1 MENLKL
7 TPELV
12 GGVIA
17 LFAVIVSTV
26 QLVQSKKA
34 TVLSNRAYVSVRYE
48 ISKREG
54 KPDVVLLVFENH
66 GRSIA
71 RNIRLDFGG
80 KTGWQ
85 YMQKPEDLP
94 FVGGTALHELLPGMT
109 LKYFVGD
116 LSSKSTLPAL
126 RDAEIRATLNYLD
139 DLTGKEKTHEVA
151 LTLRHLKYALK
162 PT

>member
-17 LFAVIVSTV
+17 LLAVIISTV

-48 ISKREG
+48 ISKRTG

-71 RNIRLDFGG
+71 RNISLDFGG
-80 KTGWQ
+80 ITGWQ

-109 LKYFVGD
+109 LRYFVGD
-116 LSSKSTLPAL
+116 LSPKTRLQAL
-126 RDAEIRATLNYLD
+126 RDDEVKAKLSYID

-162 PT
+162 LA

>member
-17 LFAVIVSTV
+17 LLAVIVSTI
-26 QLVQSKKA
+26 QLAQSKKA
-34 TVLSNRAYVSVRYE
+34 TVLSNRAYVSARYE

-66 GRSIA
+66 GRAIA
-71 RNIRLDFGG
+71 RNISLDFHGQ
-80 KTGWQ
+80 TGWE

-94 FVGGTALHELLPGMT
+94 FVGEANIHELLPGVA
-109 LKYFVGD
+109 LRYFVGD
-116 LSSKSTLPAL
+116 LSPKSTLMSL
-126 RDAEIRATLNYLD
+126 REDELKTTLAYTD
-139 DLTGKEKTHEVA
+139 DLTGKKKTNEVA

-162 PT
+162 LF

>member
-1 MENLKL
+1 LENLKL

-17 LFAVIVSTV
+17 LLAVIVSTV

-71 RNIRLDFGG
+71 RNIRLDFGEQ
-80 KTGWQ
+80 TGWQ
-85 YMQKPEDLP
+85 YMQRPEDLP
-94 FVGGTALHELLPGMT
+94 FAGDTKIHELLPGMT

-116 LSSKSTLPAL
+116 LSPKSTLMAL
-126 RDAEIRATLNYLD
+126 REAEVKATLNYLD
-139 DLTGKEKTHEVA
+139 DLTGKQKTHEVA
-151 LTLRHLKYALK
+151 LTIRHLKYALRNN
-162 PT
+162 